1 VRVFGLTGG
10 IASGK
15 TTVAKRFEERGVPVV
30 YADELARRAVE
41 KGSPGLLQVVE
52 RFGAQVL
59 DARGDLDRKKLGALV
74 FGKPLELSA
83 LNAIVH
89 PRVGA
94 LGADAFAALLE
105 RGVELA
111 CYEVPLLI
119 ENGLQHA
126 FRPVVLVAADP
137 AMQRARIMAR
147 DGLSSDEADKRI
159 AAQLPLSEKLKLA
172 DHIIENRGSL
182 EDLLQRA
189 DEVLSAIRA
198 SEVASP

>member
-15 TTVAKRFEERGVPVV
+15 TTVAQRFEEQGVPVV

-41 KGSPGLLQVVE
+41 KGSSGLAAVVE

-59 DARGDLDRKKLGALV
+59 DRRAELDRKALGALV
-74 FGKPLELSA
+74 FGKPAELAA

-94 LGADAFAALLE
+94 LGREAFAALMD
-105 RGVELA
+105 RGVALA

-119 ENGLQHA
+119 ENGLYHA

-137 AMQRARIMAR
+137 EIQRARIIAR

-159 AAQLPLSEKLKLA
+159 AAQLPLAEKLKVA
-172 DHIIENRGSL
+172 DHVIENRGSL
-182 EDLLQRA
+182 EDLRRRA
-189 DEVLSAIRA
+189 DQVLAAIRA
-198 SEVASP
+198 SPLEEA